1 MPRNRSSRGS
11 AKARAARKNLSRG
24 GWAAV
29 ITTGIVI
36 CSSLTAYGAYYD
48 IYGNISQQS
57 IDTDAFGD
65 RPSRVDG
72 ALNIM
77 VIGSDVRTGEN
88 ADLGGEAEGER
99 PDSLI
104 IAHISPDKGTA
115 TLINLP
121 RDTMVDLPGCP
132 ATDDGE
138 YQGMSAQRGMINSA
152 MTFGG
157 VQCQW
162 AVVEQ
167 ITGIHIDHFVSVDFT
182 GFRDIVD
189 SIGGV
194 QMCVPEPINDEKAH
208 LELDAGEQVLNGEQS
223 LGYMR
228 SRYSQGDGSDTSRIG
243 RQQEFLGAMFSQVM
257 SGEILRSPTNL
268 YDFLGSVT
276 NTITTDDGLTVD
288 TMADIAIAMREVD
301 MSDVKFVT
309 APNGADPADE
319 NRLVLSEPDA
329 TQLFDAIAQDTA
341 LPGEEEEDD
350 SGEGGGGSDSGEDDA
365 PAVEPGDVSV
375 DVRNGTGVTGAAD
388 QVATVLA
395 NEGFQVAD
403 TGNPDGPVPAQTTVY
418 YGPGQEGHAQ
428 ALADKL
434 EAGTIEENPALGS
447 SAVQLVMAS
456 DWAGVKISGGN
467 GGGGVASTSA
477 ADGEAKAEC

>member
-11 AKARAARKNLSRG
+11 AKARAARTNLSRG

-29 ITTGIVI
+29 ITTGLVI

-104 IAHISPDKGTA
+104 IAHVSPDRGSA

-138 YQGMSAQRGMINSA
+138 YQGMDAQRGMINSA

-194 QMCVPEPINDEKAH
+194 EMCIPEPIDDDKAH
-208 LELDAGEQVLNGEQS
+208 LQLDAGQQTLNGTDA

-228 SRYSQGDGSDTSRIG
+228 SRYGQGDGSDTSRIG

-276 NTITTDDGLTVD
+276 NTITTDDELTVD

-309 APNGADPADE
+309 APNGADPTDE

-329 TQLFDAIAQDTA
+329 GELFQAIAADEA
-341 LPGEEEEDD
+341 LPGEEEEES
-350 SGEGGGGSDSGEDDA
+350 SGGDGGGGSDSGGDEE
-365 PAVEPGDVSV
+365 PSVGPGDVSV
-375 DVRNGTGVTGAAD
+375 DIRNGTGVTGAAD
-388 QVATVLA
+388 QVGTVLA

-403 TGNPDGPVPAQTTVY
+403 TGNPDRPVPATTTVY
-418 YGPGQEGHAQ
+418 YAPGQEAHAQ

-434 EAGTIEENPALGS
+434 EVGTTEEDPALAGP
-447 SAVQLVMAS
+447 AVELVMAA

-467 GGGGVASTSA
+467 GGTDSTSA
-477 ADGEAKAEC
+477 ADARSEC